1 MSERAQALA
10 ERFER
15 ANEEVIAAVERW
27 PEEGWRATPPG
38 EEWSVGL
45 IAHHIGNGHA
55 VIQRTLQP
63 AAAGQPLPPPL
74 GSGHNEGYA
83 EEHADCTKEEVLDL
97 LRRNGASALGFIRGL
112 RDEELDRPV
121 PSRDGS
127 RTWRLEEMVER
138 MFIGHVEEHLA
149 SIRRAEGRG
158 QTVEGDGA

>member
-1 MSERAQALA
+1 VSELAQALA

-15 ANEEVIAAVERW
+15 ANAEVIAAVERW
-27 PEEGWRATPPG
+27 PEEAWRATPPG

-63 AAAGQPLPPPL
+63 AAAGQSLPPPL
-74 GSGHNEGYA
+74 GPGHNERYA
-83 EEHADCTKEEVLDL
+83 REHADCTREEVLDQ
-97 LRRNGASALGFIRGL
+97 LRRNGASAAGFVRGL

-138 MFIGHVEEHLA
+138 LLIGHVEEHLA
-149 SIRRAEGRG
+149 SIRRAESKG
-158 QTVEGDGA
+158 QTAEGSGA

>member
-38 EEWSVGL
+38 EAWSVGL
-45 IAHHIGNGHA
+45 TAHHIGNGYA
-55 VIQRTLQP
+55 VVQRMLQP
-63 AAAGQPLPPPL
+63 AAAGQPQPLPL
-74 GSGHNEGYA
+74 GHDHNERYA
-83 EEHADCTKEEVLDL
+83 EEHADCTKEEVLDQ
-97 LRRNGASALGFIRGL
+97 LRRNGASAVGFIRGL

-127 RTWRLEEMVER
+127 RTWRLEEMAER
-138 MFIGHVEEHLA
+138 LFIGHVEEHLV
-149 SIRRAEGRG
+149 SIRRAEGR
-158 QTVEGDGA
+158 E